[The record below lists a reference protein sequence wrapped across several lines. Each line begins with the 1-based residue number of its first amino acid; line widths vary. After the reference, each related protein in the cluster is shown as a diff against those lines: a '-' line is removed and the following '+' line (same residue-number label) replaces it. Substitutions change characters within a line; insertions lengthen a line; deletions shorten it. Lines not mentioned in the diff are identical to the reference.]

1 MAECLRSGDRLK
13 NFPWPWGFQ
22 VVLIPETP
30 TWWTGAMHS
39 HRLQQQFW
47 KWQPCRMWM
56 LSFPCAA
63 AADTMTLKQSFCHKH
78 FVILLHIQLLVSRG
92 IWKGSETWSITQKSK
107 KIRYETFLLIGFRCK
122 VHKVNLQSQS
132 KAESYFFKAPRA
144 YQIQRKA
151 MGFYR
156 KRDADRLAVGASHG
170 MTFFTHLTELKMRL
184 GVSQKSLRDFF
195 TWVWMAD
202 HRRYIFQLLEIW
214 LIATYPSYFISIVF
228 CYFFDYTCSF
238 IRNCAL
244 FQDARTDIKVF
255 ECFFYLLNHYPSIP
269 NAHTTSSTNSSTRY
283 QAALLF
289 PTTIHLQRHDRLS
302 I

>member
-47 KWQPCRMWM
+47 KWQPCRIWM

-156 KRDADRLAVGASHG
+156 KRAAHRLAVGASHG
-170 MTFFTHLTELKMRL
+170 WLFSLISPSWKCDWAWAKSHWEIFLPESEWQITDGIYFNCLKSGWSPPIPL
-184 GVSQKSLRDFF
+184 ILFLLCFV
-195 TWVWMAD
+195 
-202 HRRYIFQLLEIW
+202 IFSTILVPLFAIVH
-214 LIATYPSYFISIVF
+214 YFKMPERI
-228 CYFFDYTCSF
+228 
-238 IRNCAL
+238 
-244 FQDARTDIKVF
+244 
-255 ECFFYLLNHYPSIP
+255 
-269 NAHTTSSTNSSTRY
+269 
-283 QAALLF
+283 
-289 PTTIHLQRHDRLS
+289 
-302 I
+302 

>member
-1 MAECLRSGDRLK
+1 MR
-13 NFPWPWGFQ
+13 
-22 VVLIPETP
+22 
-30 TWWTGAMHS
+30 
-39 HRLQQQFW
+39 
-47 KWQPCRMWM
+47 
-56 LSFPCAA
+56 
-63 AADTMTLKQSFCHKH
+63 H
-78 FVILLHIQLLVSRG
+78 F
-92 IWKGSETWSITQKSK
+92 
-107 KIRYETFLLIGFRCK
+107 YLIGFRCK

-132 KAESYFFKAPRA
+132 KAESYSSRLPAPIKYKESNGLLPEARC
-144 YQIQRKA
+144 
-151 MGFYR
+151 
-156 KRDADRLAVGASHG
+156 ASFG
-170 MTFFTHLTELKMRL
+170 GRCFTWMTFFTHLAELKMRL